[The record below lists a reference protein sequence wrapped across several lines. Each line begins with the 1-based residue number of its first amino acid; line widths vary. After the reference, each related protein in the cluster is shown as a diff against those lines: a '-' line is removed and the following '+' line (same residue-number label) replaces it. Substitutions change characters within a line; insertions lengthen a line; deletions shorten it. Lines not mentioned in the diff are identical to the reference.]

1 MPETKAAHKQGRKKG
16 PVTVTRRR
24 SRLLA
29 AKERRQRS
37 DDGPDPAA
45 MMRLAGLGAMLLIF
59 VAVGAGFQG
68 ERVTSIIAGTA
79 ARLGPLA
86 EPAFLGLSALE
97 IAGGLDILAVLG
109 AGLWRAFR
117 R

>member
-1 MPETKAAHKQGRKKG
+1 
-16 PVTVTRRR
+16 VTRRR
-24 SRLLA
+24 SRIIA

-37 DDGPDPAA
+37 DDGPNPAA
-45 MMRLAGLGAMLLIF
+45 MMQLAGLGAMLLIF

-68 ERVTSIIAGTA
+68 ERVTSALAGLG
-79 ARLGPLA
+79 ARLAPLV
-86 EPAFLGLSALE
+86 EPAVLGLSVLE
-97 IAGGLDILAVLG
+97 IAGGLAVMAVLG